1 MRRTPKKVKMVSM
14 SHCFNEMRAYPWGQA
29 LIFFRH
35 HRHACLI
42 SSSKSAWRWAR
53 SSASSTH
60 KLALCLQSHLVKI
73 KMKIE
78 SKLLINIY
86 LWVHFNKWPFLSYTL
101 LLDYFG
107 SCPSETSIFAV
118 GRQQDLQKPNM
129 GNHRRSYRPFREF
142 TPLNHALWHIV
153 ISNSWIRRIFIHMQR
168 Q

>member
-1 MRRTPKKVKMVSM
+1 MRRTPHKVKMVSM

-86 LWVHFNKWPFLSYTL
+86 IILGEFDNPEMILTIWQDDNMTMYADLHYKNCTVSRCKFNIFLTHKQIFRVKNIDNLKQTMCFASFL
-101 LLDYFG
+101 LSLLSF
-107 SCPSETSIFAV
+107 S
-118 GRQQDLQKPNM
+118 RW
-129 GNHRRSYRPFREF
+129 EF
-142 TPLNHALWHIV
+142 
-153 ISNSWIRRIFIHMQR
+153 
-168 Q
+168 